1 LHIADHY
8 KLNCLVTQKFWKMK
22 DYSPT
27 QLNLL
32 VIVRVMIG
40 WHFLYEGIVKFYN
53 PTWTAAGFLNNAEGI
68 FAPFFKKLGE
78 SSSLLGPIDNLNIA
92 FQMIVGVCLIL
103 GLFTKINAWIGIL
116 LLSMYYLALPPF
128 PGLSTPSGIGSYL
141 IVDRNLIEIF
151 TLALIIVFPTGHL
164 IGLDRLIALWRGKPV
179 AA

>member
-1 LHIADHY
+1 
-8 KLNCLVTQKFWKMK
+8 MK

-32 VIVRVMIG
+32 VIVRVLIG

-53 PTWTAAGFLNNAEGI
+53 PTWTSAGFLINAEGYL
-68 FAPFFKKLGE
+68 APLFKKLGE
-78 SSSLLGPIDNLNIA
+78 NTSLIGTVDNLNIA
-92 FQMIVGVCLIL
+92 FQIIVGICLIL

-128 PGLSTPSGIGSYL
+128 PGLSVPSGTGSYL

-151 TLALIIVFPTGHL
+151 TLGLIIAFPTSHI
-164 IGLDRLIALWRGKPV
+164 IGLDRLISIVQGKRKHPNIF
-179 AA
+179 